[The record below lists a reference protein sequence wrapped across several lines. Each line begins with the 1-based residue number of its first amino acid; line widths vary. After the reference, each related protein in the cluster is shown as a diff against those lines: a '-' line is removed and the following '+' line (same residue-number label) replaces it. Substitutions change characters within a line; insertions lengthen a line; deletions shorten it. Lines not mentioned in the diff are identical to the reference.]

1 MWYTSRHENT
11 HFYPT
16 VDRGRAAPN
25 PGGTAFV
32 RCLCDASLPDLA
44 SLGARG
50 TSPGDCAPVGLRR
63 PDRAQCDPRVQY
75 HGTLGAA
82 RRLLAPPSAPQQLLG
97 GRAGAP
103 QRPVAPQSP
112 RLWQR
117 ARAVD
122 FGVGSPGQFRAGH
135 HRDPHLRRERAPR
148 AGALENQLEAG
159 QALDHQPRSVVPAK
173 KNARDRLIAW
183 ASQQPSWAI
192 GFGDEVW
199 WSRFALPQVQAWL
212 RFVTGR
218 PVSAITTQ
226 FLEWCCQRLLKQG
239 KTHWLLIW
247 DNASWHKS
255 QAVRSWI
262 RQHNQQVKQ
271 TGKGVRILPFLLPTQ
286 SPWLNPIEP
295 KWVHA
300 KRNIVEHD
308 GRLSARQLAERVCAY
323 FDCSYEPHLI
333 IPEKVA

>member
-1 MWYTSRHENT
+1 MWYTRRHENT

-159 QALDHQPRSVVPAK
+159 QALDHQPRSVIPAK
-173 KNARDRLIAW
+173 KTARDRLLSW
-183 ASQQPSWAI
+183 ASQEQQAATWAI
-192 GFGDEVW
+192 GFLDEVW
-199 WSRFALPQVQAWL
+199 WSRFALPPASGWQDNEESL
-212 RFVTGR
+212 RFVEQCWQKADPDAKALACYGVLWQR
-218 PVSAITTQ
+218 GPADAPIRDQMSLRFVDGHPVSEITTQ
-226 FLEWCCQRLLKQG
+226 FLAWCCTNLQAQG
-239 KTHWLLIW
+239 KRAWLLSLSIMPPGIP
-247 DNASWHKS
+247 A
-255 QAVRSWI
+255 RS
-262 RQHNQQVKQ
+262 
-271 TGKGVRILPFLLPTQ
+271 
-286 SPWLNPIEP
+286 
-295 KWVHA
+295 
-300 KRNIVEHD
+300 
-308 GRLSARQLAERVCAY
+308 CAPG
-323 FDCSYEPHLI
+323 FVTTTS
-333 IPEKVA
+333 K